1 MRQNDFRSAAP
12 AWAALSPLVLWLA
25 AIAAY
30 AYEDG
35 MNLFQ
40 WMGRFSQVLER
51 PFSIGWTPYTL
62 KYMLGSLLLYGC
74 GIALYYSSRENRRPG
89 EEYGSAKWGNPKEL
103 NRKYMDHQH
112 KDANIILTQRVRL
125 GMDGYITQRNMNVLV
140 VGGSGSGK
148 TRFFCKPNIYSA
160 NCSYLITDPKGELLR
175 AAGALLAA
183 QGYEVR
189 VFNLIDP
196 SQSDGYNPFSY
207 IHSEKD
213 VLTLI
218 DNLIKNTTPRNASS
232 NDPFW
237 EKAEIALDSALML
250 YLVSEAPPEEQNFEM
265 LIYMMNFAEVREEDD
280 QYRSPL
286 DMLFRALEEEQ
297 PNHVAV
303 KQYKAFKQAAGKT
316 AKSILVSAAVRLATF
331 NIPQYARMTMVDE
344 MDFGS
349 LGEKKKA
356 IFCVIPV
363 DDSSM
368 NYLVGM
374 LYTQCFQALYR
385 RADEKH
391 NGRLPVPVRVIQ
403 DEWANVAQP
412 ESYPK
417 ILATCRSY
425 NIGLN
430 IIVQNIQQIK
440 ALYEKEWE
448 SIIGN
453 CDTLLFLGGGNEPTS
468 LEFIVKLLGKETIA
482 TRTRGQTKGRSGSS
496 STNFQQT
503 GRDLMTID
511 EVRKL
516 DTHKAILFIRGEDPV
531 LDKKYNIKRHPNIKL
546 TTDGKAKPY
555 IHKPQ
560 GAPDYALPDLPYAF
574 KSLDDY
580 DFIDMEEPKHE
591 SEQEEPLE
599 TVGAEYGEAA
609 LLDGGWCCCSLS
621 LLRHARD
628 GGGRRSAGHC
638 KQSFRFYLQHH
649 QGAGRH
655 YSRLGYC
662 AGGYVDPVP
671 RCQPENAGLP
681 LPVWWL
687 NDRLCK
693 GNSDRHRRNLMKRAG
708 RYCLAADLPAPLWEV
723 IFIWITTGS

>member
-1 MRQNDFRSAAP
+1 
-12 AWAALSPLVLWLA
+12 
-25 AIAAY
+25 
-30 AYEDG
+30 

-40 WMGRFSQVLER
+40 WMGCFSQVLER
-51 PFSIGWTPYTL
+51 PFAIGWTPYTL
-62 KYMLGSLLLYGC
+62 KYMLVGLLLYGC

-89 EEYGSAKWGNPKEL
+89 EEYGSAKWGSPKEL

-316 AKSILVSAAVRLATF
+316 AKSILISAAVRLSAFILPEIQNITAKDDMELDKMGERKQAVFAIIPDNDSTF
-331 NIPQYARMTMVDE
+331 NYI
-344 MDFGS
+344 
-349 LGEKKKA
+349 
-356 IFCVIPV
+356 
-363 DDSSM
+363 
-368 NYLVGM
+368 VGM
-374 LYTQCFQALYR
+374 LYTCAFQSLYYQ
-385 RADEKH
+385 ADKVH
-391 NGRLPVPVRVIQ
+391 QGALPVPVRMMM
-403 DEWANVAQP
+403 DEFCNVSLPDDFGKLQ
-412 ESYPK
+412 
-417 ILATCRSY
+417 ATMRSR
-425 NIGLN
+425 NIMST
-430 IIVQNIQQIK
+430 IVLQNISALK
-440 ALYEKEWE
+440 ALFKDDWE
-448 SIIGN
+448 GLIGN
-453 CDTLLFLGGGNEPTS
+453 ADTLLYLGGNEVSTFKYIS
-468 LEFIVKLLGKETIA
+468 ELLGKETLD
-482 TRTRGQTKGRSGSS
+482 TRTRSVSKGRNGSGSV
-496 STNFQQT
+496 NYQQT
-503 GRDLMTID
+503 GRELMTPD
-511 EVRKL
+511 EVRAL
-516 DTHKAILFIRGEDPV
+516 DNDRCILFIRGELPV
-531 LDKKYNIKRHPNIKL
+531 MDRKYDILKHPDLKL
-546 TTDGKAKPY
+546 TEDGGAAPY
-555 IHKPQ
+555 VHCP
-560 GAPDYALPDLPYAF
+560 GLDYALE
-574 KSLDDY
+574 
-580 DFIDMEEPKHE
+580 DFPLSTERWE
-591 SEQEEPLE
+591 SIEIIE
-599 TVGAEYGEAA
+599 
-609 LLDGGWCCCSLS
+609 
-621 LLRHARD
+621 
-628 GGGRRSAGHC
+628 
-638 KQSFRFYLQHH
+638 
-649 QGAGRH
+649 
-655 YSRLGYC
+655 
-662 AGGYVDPVP
+662 
-671 RCQPENAGLP
+671 
-681 LPVWWL
+681 
-687 NDRLCK
+687 
-693 GNSDRHRRNLMKRAG
+693 
-708 RYCLAADLPAPLWEV
+708 
-723 IFIWITTGS
+723 